1 MQNRKLFVGGLHMK
15 TDENSLKS
23 YFERFGKV
31 VDCIVMRDQSS
42 KRSRGFGFV
51 SFEESTALEE
61 AQRNRPHKIDDKEV
75 PPCYR
80 IYILT
85 RVTIGWI
92 HQIQHW
98 ARRWRYSLTDQFNLW
113 SIVSRILNY

>member
-1 MQNRKLFVGGLHMK
+1 MK

-51 SFEESTALEE
+51 SFEESSALEE

-75 PPCYR
+75 PLCY
-80 IYILT
+80 ISCNT
-85 RVTIGWI
+85 
-92 HQIQHW
+92 
-98 ARRWRYSLTDQFNLW
+98 W
-113 SIVSRILNY
+113 SYYRMNSPDPTLSPAMAI